1 MDREGRKPIQ
11 PFECR
16 YHGVEGNEYPLPN
29 DTEEHTRLDNLQY
42 MFRNLL
48 GRNVVAPIGSR
59 PTRILDVGAGSG
71 RWVVEVAEEFPSA
84 TVTGLDLSPIDPPG
98 NAPKNCEFMVDDLTD
113 GLKFDDGSLDLV
125 HSR

>member
-1 MDREGRKPIQ
+1 MDREGRKLIQ
-11 PFECR
+11 PCECR
-16 YHGVEGNEYPLPN
+16 YHGIEGNEYPLPN
-29 DTEEHTRLDNLQY
+29 DTEEHTRLDSLQY

-48 GRNVVAPIGSR
+48 GRNVVSPISST

-71 RWVVEVAEEFPSA
+71 RWVAEVAEEFPSA

-98 NAPKNCEFMVDDLTD
+98 NVPKNCEFMVGDLTH
-113 GLKFDDGSLDLV
+113 GLKFDDRSLDLV